1 MMRELC
7 ARNGAM
13 LPPLP
18 VPAARAVPV
27 RVFVIYWCARRP
39 RRRPV
44 PPLAGARGDGG
55 GARSP
60 ASAGGLVADLRAA
73 AEPFGRVVGRRGSAG
88 LPLSAAAHHSVS
100 LLPL

>member
-1 MMRELC
+1 
-7 ARNGAM
+7 
-13 LPPLP
+13 
-18 VPAARAVPV
+18 VT
-27 RVFVIYWCARRP
+27 
-39 RRRPV
+39 
-44 PPLAGARGDGG
+44 GG